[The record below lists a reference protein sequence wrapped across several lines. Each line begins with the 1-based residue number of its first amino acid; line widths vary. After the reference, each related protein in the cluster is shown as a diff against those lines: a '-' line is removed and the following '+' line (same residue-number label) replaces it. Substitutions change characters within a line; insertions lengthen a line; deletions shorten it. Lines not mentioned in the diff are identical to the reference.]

1 MSPALAGGYFTIE
14 TLGSLLD
21 QHREAL
27 AESEVSEAGHGELKK
42 CLKKNHSKCIVLVII
57 SVLLSYYFS
66 STCT

>member
-42 CLKKNHSKCIVLVII
+42 CLKKNHSD
-57 SVLLSYYFS
+57 
-66 STCT
+66 